1 MFQVMSKFMTASMQ
15 PKDLD
20 KEKKRLDVQVCELEG
35 DLRKNFKE
43 NRSLSICL
51 RSCRRRQRSWKKEL
65 VEELKIDIIK
75 KETCLDH
82 LQRTNDELSKTKEEI
97 IAEFKASNTFSKI
110 TDEHYAAGFKD
121 FC

>member
-1 MFQVMSKFMTASMQ
+1 MFMFQVMSKFMTASMQ

-51 RSCRRRQRSWKKEL
+51 RSCRRRQRS
-65 VEELKIDIIK
+65 
-75 KETCLDH
+75 
-82 LQRTNDELSKTKEEI
+82 
-97 IAEFKASNTFSKI
+97 
-110 TDEHYAAGFKD
+110 
-121 FC
+121 

>member
-1 MFQVMSKFMTASMQ
+1 M
-15 PKDLD
+15 
-20 KEKKRLDVQVCELEG
+20 
-35 DLRKNFKE
+35 
-43 NRSLSICL
+43 
-51 RSCRRRQRSWKKEL
+51 
-65 VEELKIDIIK
+65 EELKIDIIK

-82 LQRTNDELSKTKEEI
+82 LQRINDELSKTKEEI